1 MKNKKKL
8 RVAKLDCCLCGK
20 QIDEQVTNAKNDKR
34 IIWID
39 GHNAEPLNS
48 GRCCTDCNNQ
58 KVIPYRLMCS
68 IEDGLDKCNA
78 LLKQIMHSV
87 KVDGTNNIHA
97 LKYQYSLVL
106 ELHQQTKG
114 LDKVMDVL
122 DG

>member
-8 RVAKLDCCLCGK
+8 RVAKLDCSLCGK
-20 QIDEQVTNAKNDKR
+20 EIDEQVTNAGTVF
-34 IIWID
+34 WTE
-39 GHNAEPLNS
+39 GHSAAPLND

-58 KVIPYRLMCS
+58 KVIPYRLVCR

-78 LLKQIMHSV
+78 LIKQIVHSV

-97 LKYQYSLVL
+97 LKYQYNLVL
-106 ELHQQTKG
+106 ELQYQTKG
-114 LDKVMDVL
+114 LTKVMDMV